1 MTSSA
6 TRARGAQR
14 PASGSPGRLR
24 ALLFAADPYAFDCEH
39 NSCFALGSHEF
50 YPLDL
55 KGLDHGISGGTP
67 DFEVI
72 GLKPLERRQRDQG
85 LVRKD
90 FLRPPQKRPCGSDLH
105 GGDHP

>member
-1 MTSSA
+1 M
-6 TRARGAQR
+6 
-14 PASGSPGRLR
+14 PALVTLNGQ
-24 ALLFAADPYAFDCEH
+24 H
-39 NSCFALGSHEF
+39 NSGLVLRSHEF
-50 YPLDL
+50 YPLAF